1 MQKNHFILENNSKD
15 SLYKLDH
22 NQFST
27 FTDYE
32 IKHYFGNMKK
42 NNKTKN
48 YKVLNTENIPESIN
62 WVQKGFILPIENQG
76 QCASSIVY
84 SAAG

>member
-1 MQKNHFILENNSKD
+1 LQKNHFILENNSKD

-32 IKHYFGNMKK
+32 IKQHFGNMKK
-42 NNKTKN
+42 NYKTKN
-48 YKVLNTENIPESIN
+48 YKDHNNSEVVQIRTE
-62 WVQKGFILPIENQG
+62 QKNKDHNKAHAPL
-76 QCASSIVY
+76 
-84 SAAG
+84 